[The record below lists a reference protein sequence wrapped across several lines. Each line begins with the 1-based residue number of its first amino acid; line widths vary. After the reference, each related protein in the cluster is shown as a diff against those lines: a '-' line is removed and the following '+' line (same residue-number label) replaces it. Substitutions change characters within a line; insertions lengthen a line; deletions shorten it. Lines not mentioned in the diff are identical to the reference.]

1 MSTESLTWLNRNVL
15 VGFTAKRGNAWHWKA
30 SEQGDEPNH
39 YTGAIPVGDVLRRL
53 FAWHAIERPIFVGDF
68 TEGQVQAA
76 DYKAVCADDTGDI
89 LGIFKQGYVPHQYD
103 EWLLENVATLFDTSS
118 TDLGI
123 ASAGLLK
130 NRAVAWV
137 QIETPES
144 ISTPEGVDFRPFF
157 TAATSLNGDLSSTYQ
172 PGVQAVVCDNTL
184 SAALGEKVQRLKIR
198 HSKKSLGRITDAREA
213 LGIIFQVA
221 DLGEKVQ
228 RLKIRHSKKSL
239 GRITDAREALGII
252 FQVADLFSEQLTE
265 LCNWKVSTAEWQRLL
280 DLSVP
285 VPEKE
290 GRGRTIAERK
300 RESIDNL
307 YRHDQRVTPWAG
319 TAFGALQAFNT
330 YAIHLAPVK
339 GAQRAE
345 RVQYAAL
352 TGQIAKADA
361 QVILDL
367 SQVTDRQLVGV

>member
-221 DLGEKVQ
+221 DL
-228 RLKIRHSKKSL
+228 
-239 GRITDAREALGII
+239 
-252 FQVADLFSEQLTE
+252 FSEQLTE